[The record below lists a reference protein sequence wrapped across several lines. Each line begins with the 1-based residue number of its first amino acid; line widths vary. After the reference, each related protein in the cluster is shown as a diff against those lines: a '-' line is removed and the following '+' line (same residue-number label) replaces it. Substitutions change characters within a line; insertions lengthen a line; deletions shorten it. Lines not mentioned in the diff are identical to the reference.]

1 MANTNKKIMLSLLI
15 VHGLFSTSPNV
26 AYATAN
32 HERVMIER
40 VLGSHPV
47 IMKRFTRKAAGGF
60 TSLPHKRIPSMVY
73 DAIMIDGNQLQISN
87 RLFSPNEFILLK
99 VLSDNKEILFEY
111 RFTTSYTESIQ
122 IEIPQNYSESLEIM
136 LESAKY
142 IYIGNITL

>member
-1 MANTNKKIMLSLLI
+1 
-15 VHGLFSTSPNV
+15 
-26 AYATAN
+26 
-32 HERVMIER
+32 
-40 VLGSHPV
+40 
-47 IMKRFTRKAAGGF
+47 
-60 TSLPHKRIPSMVY
+60 MVY

-122 IEIPQNYSESLEIM
+122 IEIPQNYSGSLEIM